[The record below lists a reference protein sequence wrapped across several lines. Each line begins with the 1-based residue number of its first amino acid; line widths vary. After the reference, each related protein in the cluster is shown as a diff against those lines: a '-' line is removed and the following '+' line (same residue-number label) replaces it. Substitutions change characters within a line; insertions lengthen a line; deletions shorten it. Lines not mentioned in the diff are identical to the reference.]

1 MEDFTIKTFNKL
13 IGYLE
18 LIISF
23 DSYKNAR
30 KEYEEILITVKK
42 WYEYYI
48 ENINLNIIEPTK
60 INEVYEKLEDLK
72 TEWLF
77 SKELGSE
84 SELSDQVVIWII
96 ELMKLRKNS

>member
-30 KEYEEILITVKK
+30 EEYEEILITIKK
-42 WYEYYI
+42 WYEYY
-48 ENINLNIIEPTK
+48 NKNKNLIIIEPTK
-60 INEVYEKLEDLK
+60 INEMYEKLEDLK

-77 SKELGSE
+77 SKELGNE